1 MLSKSAYKQKGKKVI
16 KVKAESI
23 IHVIVATGEWGHD
36 GLRYRRHRLAEFL
49 ASDPETKEVIW
60 VCPSAN
66 RHLAPFQPIADRMKQ
81 MTIPDVLKSKFFR
94 FGRYQDMFY
103 FHKLS
108 PLLEHLRQEEKQGI
122 AVCLW
127 YTFPGFPLLSS
138 LFEWKHIVYDCS
150 DLWGE
155 PISGK
160 NNILSYMRQRVIVKA
175 ENRIIKYAHSI
186 TCSSQYLHDQIK
198 KRLMGEPKDV
208 FTVENGVE
216 YDVFAKSNLPSRE
229 DVLEGREGT
238 VLGFIGGIKPK
249 LDFDLIAQAA
259 RMQPD
264 WTFLFVGPDGTNGD
278 PSFQHALKLPNVL
291 WTGAVAPEEVP
302 AYMKLIDVGMMPYK
316 QSPYNQA
323 VFPLKLYEF
332 LAAGIPVVGLNLP
345 STERLKENDVY
356 EYVEGEDPALFVEA
370 CQKVIS
376 KKDDMT
382 CRHLRQSRAMKKDW
396 HALFTN
402 MVELTNIKENA

>member
-1 MLSKSAYKQKGKKVI
+1 M
-16 KVKAESI
+16 KVKSDSI
-23 IHVIVATGEWGHD
+23 IHVIVATGEWGQD

-49 ASDPETKEVIW
+49 ASDRETKEVIW
-60 VCPSAN
+60 VCPSST
-66 RHLAPFQPIADRMKQ
+66 HHTEPFQPLTERMKQ
-81 MTIPDVLKSKFFR
+81 FTIPDVMKSKFFR

-103 FHKLS
+103 INKLS
-108 PLLEHLRQEEKQGI
+108 SLLAHLRTELKKGI
-122 AVCLW
+122 SVCLW

-160 NNILSYMRQRVIVKA
+160 NNLLSYARQRIILKA

-216 YDVFAKSNLPSRE
+216 YDVFAKSDPPTRD
-229 DVLEGREGT
+229 DVLKGRKGT

-249 LDFDLIAQAA
+249 LDFELIQKAA
-259 RMQPD
+259 LIQPE

-278 PSFQHALKLPNVL
+278 PSFQHALKLPNVI
-291 WTGAVAPEEVP
+291 WTGAVDALEVP
-302 AYMKLIDVGMMPYK
+302 SYMKLIDVGIMPYK
-316 QSPYNQA
+316 QSPYNKA
-323 VFPLKLYEF
+323 VFPLKLFEF
-332 LAAGIPVVGLNLP
+332 LAAGKPVVGLNLP
-345 STERLKENDVY
+345 STEKLKENDVY
-356 EYVEGEDPALFVEA
+356 EYLEGEDPAAFVAA
-370 CQKVIS
+370 CKQVVS
-376 KKDDMT
+376 KKGDVT
-382 CRHLRQSRAMKKDW
+382 YTTLRQNRAKKKDW

>member
-1 MLSKSAYKQKGKKVI
+1 M
-16 KVKAESI
+16 
-23 IHVIVATGEWGHD
+23 
-36 GLRYRRHRLAEFL
+36 
-49 ASDPETKEVIW
+49 
-60 VCPSAN
+60 
-66 RHLAPFQPIADRMKQ
+66 
-81 MTIPDVLKSKFFR
+81 
-94 FGRYQDMFY
+94 
-103 FHKLS
+103 
-108 PLLEHLRQEEKQGI
+108 
-122 AVCLW
+122 
-127 YTFPGFPLLSS
+127 
-138 LFEWKHIVYDCS
+138 YDCS

-249 LDFDLIAQAA
+249 LDFDMIAQAA

-278 PSFQHALKLPNVL
+278 PSFQHALKLSNVL

-302 AYMKLIDVGMMPYK
+302 AYMKLIDVGMIADLISHTY
-316 QSPYNQA
+316 YNTYGLPVCITRCGNLYGGGDLNFNRIIPQTIQLVLEGKAPEIRSDGTFIRDYFYIEDA
-323 VFPLKLYEF
+323 VKAYLLLAEKMEEKGLAGEAFNFSNEIQLTVLELVDKILKAMGSELKPRILNQGTHEIKHQYLSAEKARKLLDWKPDYSIDEGLEKTIEWYCEF
-332 LAAGIPVVGLNLP
+332 
-345 STERLKENDVY
+345 
-356 EYVEGEDPALFVEA
+356 F
-370 CQKVIS
+370 QK
-376 KKDDMT
+376 
-382 CRHLRQSRAMKKDW
+382 
-396 HALFTN
+396 
-402 MVELTNIKENA
+402 